1 MDQNL
6 IKNYLEKG
14 SLVKRSPDINR
25 ANSLIQVAEI
35 TANSV
40 LEIPIKESNSILIFR
55 ELYEAIRQI
64 GDAKLWKMGYEAK
77 QHEPSIK
84 VLMDANI
91 KNKLVFNNLDRF
103 RMIRNDMNYRG
114 FKPTLSQ
121 SQEILDFW
129 KSYGKKLLL
138 WVKS

>member
-1 MDQNL
+1 MDQSL
-6 IKNYLEKG
+6 IKNYLKKG
-14 SLVKRSPDINR
+14 SLVKRSRDINR
-25 ANSLIQVAEI
+25 ANSLIQVAKI

-55 ELYEAIRQI
+55 ELYEALRQI

-84 VLMDANI
+84 VLMDADI
-91 KNKLVFNNLDRF
+91 KNKPVLNNLDRF
-103 RMIRNDMNYRG
+103 RIIRNDMNYRG

-129 KSYGKKLLL
+129 KSYGKELLL
-138 WVKS
+138 WVNS

>member
-14 SLVKRSPDINR
+14 SLVKRSPDINI
-25 ANSLIQVAEI
+25 ANSLIQVAKI

-40 LEIPIKESNSILIFR
+40 LEIPLKESNAIVIFR
-55 ELYEAIRQI
+55 ELYEVLRQI
-64 GDAKLWKMGYEAK
+64 GDAKLWKMGYEAR

-84 VLMDANI
+84 VLMDVKI
-91 KNKLVFNNLDRF
+91 KNSFVLNNLDRF

-114 FKPTLSQ
+114 FKPTLNQ

-129 KSYGKKLLL
+129 KKYGKEFLE